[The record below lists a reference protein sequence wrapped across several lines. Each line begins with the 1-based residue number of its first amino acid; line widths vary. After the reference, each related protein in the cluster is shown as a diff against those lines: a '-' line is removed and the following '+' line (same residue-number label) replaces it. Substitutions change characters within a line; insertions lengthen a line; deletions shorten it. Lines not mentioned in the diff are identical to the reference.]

1 MQEWEQ
7 ESPQT
12 CDQAIIRLS
21 NPTPRPGEQYS
32 PRPDVKGHR
41 PRQHQNE
48 MVETC
53 DCFSFTETSQK
64 ASALLGLVLI
74 HKSENEPEK
83 PIGKA
88 EFFWK
93 LNSAKALGEPFP
105 L

>member
-21 NPTPRPGEQYS
+21 NPIPRPGEQYS

-53 DCFSFTETSQK
+53 DCDLHPCGNVGRGVTLRAP
-64 ASALLGLVLI
+64 ASHI
-74 HKSENEPEK
+74 PTRMESRDRIFYRQSIQ
-83 PIGKA
+83 PI
-88 EFFWK
+88 F
-93 LNSAKALGEPFP
+93 NYTDY
-105 L
+105 